1 MKKTCKATDSIPHP
15 SCSSFEI
22 HSTFVP
28 KLADSILCT
37 YLVLHFGQKKIA

>member
-1 MKKTCKATDSIPHP
+1 MKKTCKATDS
-15 SCSSFEI
+15 SSSFEI

-37 YLVLHFGQKKIA
+37 YLVLHFGQKKVA